1 MAMLVMVTLFNSNLQ
16 QSLLM
21 KRLPEFLKANG
32 KWQRITVRPDLWSHH
47 VARRVCWR
55 SPGYPR
61 EMAPLT
67 ATSLLAWS
75 YVGTIVGDG
84 GSLLLFSLLL
94 GPGEDY

>member
-1 MAMLVMVTLFNSNLQ
+1 
-16 QSLLM
+16 M
-21 KRLPEFLKANG
+21 KRLPEFQKANG
-32 KWQRITVRPDLWSHH
+32 KWQRITVRPDLWSRR
-47 VARRVCWR
+47 VARQGVWR
-55 SPGYPR
+55 SPDYLR

-67 ATSLLAWS
+67 ATSLLARS